1 MRAYLLVTG
10 VIFGLIVVAHV
21 WRMAAEAPRLASDP
35 GFLALTV
42 LSAVLCGWAIRLLLS
57 GRRSSG

>member
-42 LSAVLCGWAIRLLLS
+42 LSAVLWAIRLLLS